1 MSTICVFSDSHGSS
15 ENMLRAIE
23 KENPDCVFF
32 LGDGAAD
39 IATVA
44 KKHPQLTVYTVR
56 GNCDAHSAAPIIL
69 RTTIEDKKFFAAH
82 GHTFDVKN
90 DASFWELRSAAL
102 EADAGVV
109 LFGHTHVPFEDKSWS
124 MEILNPGTISNIATP
139 SYGIVRIENG
149 TIYTELKTLNKS

>member
-23 KENPDCVFF
+23 KESPDRVFF

-39 IATVA
+39 IAAVA

-69 RTTIEDKKFFAAH
+69 RATVDGKKFFATH
-82 GHTFDVKN
+82 GHTFDVKT
-90 DASFWELRSAAL
+90 DATFGELCSAAM
-102 EADAGVV
+102 EADAEVV
-109 LFGHTHVPFEDKSWS
+109 LFGHTHVPFKDRRLC
-124 MEILNPGTISNIATP
+124 MEILNPGPIGSNTAAP

-149 TIYTELKTLNKS
+149 TICTELRTLK

>member
-23 KENPDCVFF
+23 KESPDCVFF
-32 LGDGAAD
+32 LGDGATD
-39 IATVA
+39 IAAVTRRY
-44 KKHPQLTVYTVR
+44 PQLTVYTVR

-90 DASFWELRSAAL
+90 DASFLELRSAAL
-102 EADAGVV
+102 EADSDVV
-109 LFGHTHVPFEDKSWS
+109 LFGHTHAPFRDKSLG
-124 MEILNPGTISNIATP
+124 MEILNPGTIGDTAAPN
-139 SYGIVRIENG
+139 YGIVRIENG
-149 TIYTELKTLNKS
+149 TICTELRTLK